1 MVTLHAHTD
10 INKDDKQ
17 NLRRATGDRPDATAD
32 FPHGPAGRGS
42 TAGES
47 ALQHCGPHL
56 HRTYSGHRYGCTGG
70 HWGDEFPHH
79 SDFGVLGHCG
89 RRRCAAGGHCA
100 GTGTTRTGQSDS
112 GQRGCAAGG
121 LYGGNL
127 GHGLPLH
134 EAHSDLCRSVGTHHR
149 LCPRLPERVSGGY
162 AVCGAVGG
170 TEHVYQYPGQAG
182 HCHVVGHHR
191 GRAQHRAGPAADF
204 RFPPGSKGGGVG
216 HRHLA
221 GLQRGMDYRVP
232 DVAPGYPAPSAA
244 LHALGRPHC
253 ALHSG
258 PGRVTLYHGQ
268 HREPDWL
275 CSEQQSESVRRHL
288 HQCAGHHAE
297 RHAVCQRTAHGI
309 CPGVRTGGQLQLRA
323 RKPRKTEIVFPHRAP
338 DDVHVQSRTDYADA
352 VLPAPGGRCLYG
364 RWAPDC
370 HGRTGNATLPVGHEY
385 FRVTACLPE
394 YVCSSGCRPHLCVHC
409 PAAQSVSAGATG
421 PAVAALLGNEGRVSG
436 RINLGRHGRHLLHP
450 DFCLSISTHSGTYE
464 NSKSSIRE

>member
-1 MVTLHAHTD
+1 MTSRIYEERLGTDRMLPLVFRMALPAVAAQLVNLLYSIVDRIYIGHIPGIGTDALAGIGVTSSIIILISAFSA
-10 INKDDKQ
+10 IV
-17 NLRRATGDRPDATAD
+17 G
-32 FPHGPAGRGS
+32 GGRGS
-42 TAGES
+42 IGS
-47 ALQHCGPHL
+47 HCL
-56 HRTYSGHRYGCTGG
+56 
-70 HWGDEFPHH
+70 
-79 SDFGVLGHCG
+79 
-89 RRRCAAGGHCA
+89 
-100 GTGTTRTGQSDS
+100 GTGTARTGQSDS
-112 GQRGCAAGG
+112 GQRGHAAGG
-121 LYGGNL
+121 LYGGDL

-134 EAHSDLCRSVGTHHR
+134 DAHSDLCRGLGAHHR
-149 LCPRLPERVSGGY
+149 LRPRLPERVPGGY
-162 AVCGAVGG
+162 AVCGTIGG

-182 HCHVVGHHR
+182 HCHVVSHHR
-191 GRAQHRAGPAADF
+191 GRAQHRSGPAADF
-204 RFPPGSKGGGVG
+204 RLPHGRKGGGVG

-221 GLQRGMDYRVP
+221 GLQRGVDYRVS

-244 LHALGRPHC
+244 LHALERPHC

-258 PGRVTLYHGQ
+258 PGRVALYHGQ
-268 HREPDWL
+268 HGESDWL
-275 CSEQQSESVRRHL
+275 CAEQQSESVRRHL

-364 RWAPDC
+364 RQAPDC

-409 PAAQSVSAGATG
+409 PAAQSIPAGAAG